1 MPDWIEDAAR
11 RLKAEKERRKKNEE
25 CQKTIKDTLAANG
38 ASIFGTLLGAVEKD
52 VELFV
57 THFPDVKERLQKP
70 VPLGDMEF
78 QVVRQYSP
86 AFLLHVTWDG
96 RTTITWRI
104 TGDKRI
110 ASGTLNMRYNESGGG
125 LYEEDGTPV
134 SFADASQKMLEPA
147 IEGLTWTK

>member
-1 MPDWIEDAAR
+1 
-11 RLKAEKERRKKNEE
+11 
-25 CQKTIKDTLAANG
+25 LAANG